1 MAAELKAEY
10 DIESVLFAEGKGI
23 FDVLLDG
30 KLIFSKYKE
39 DRFPLD
45 NEIVDIIK
53 A

>member
-10 DIESVLFAEGKGI
+10 GLESVLFAEGKGI

-45 NEIVDIIK
+45 NEIIEIIK